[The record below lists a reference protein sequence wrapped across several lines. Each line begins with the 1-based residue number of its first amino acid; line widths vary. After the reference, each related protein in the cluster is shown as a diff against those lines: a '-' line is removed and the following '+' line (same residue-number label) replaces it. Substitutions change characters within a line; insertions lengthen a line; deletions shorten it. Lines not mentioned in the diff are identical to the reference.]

1 MSENQTLQQELD
13 EANRKLKLVS
23 FSAHCN
29 EKSVFSSYFYTIL
42 YLPLSFPCNMW
53 VDLRIFKKTEM
64 RIPAVALLALIVCF
78 FNLLRVAAPSFIG
91 RHCENIC

>member
-23 FSAHCN
+23 FSAHCQ
-29 EKSVFSSYFYTIL
+29 EKYVFSSYFYTFLNIPSYFYTFL
-42 YLPLSFPCNMW
+42 NIPLSFPCNMW

-64 RIPAVALLALIVCF
+64 
-78 FNLLRVAAPSFIG
+78 
-91 RHCENIC
+91 